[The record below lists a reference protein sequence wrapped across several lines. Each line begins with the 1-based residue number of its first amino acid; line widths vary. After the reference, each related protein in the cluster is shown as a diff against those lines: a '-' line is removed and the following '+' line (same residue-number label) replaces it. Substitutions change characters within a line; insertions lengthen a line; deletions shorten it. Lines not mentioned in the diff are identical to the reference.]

1 MTAIEAAPPKQII
14 HRWPTAKARDWLV
27 GFLER
32 AHYDTNVVAVI
43 AVGSAVRAGVDSD
56 DLDLVVCCHDTALL
70 KERAPIEVDVRA
82 KNLRDVDREIANGGD
97 LLIWAVR
104 FGEPLLDKE
113 HKWTEIVRRWR
124 DHLPLPDPAVSLER
138 AKSVHRHMEHM
149 RTVGDVDAFNEL
161 NVSYLS
167 HHARAALAAAGIHPA
182 SRPELPGQLREV
194 GEAEL
199 ASRLEAALAKR

>member
-1 MTAIEAAPPKQII
+1 MTAARAAPKQII

-32 AHYDTNVVAVI
+32 ALYDANVVTVI

-56 DLDLVVCCHDTALL
+56 DLDLVVCCHDTKLL
-70 KERAPIEVDVRA
+70 KERAPIEVDMRA
-82 KNLRDVDREIANGGD
+82 KNLRDVDRDIANGGD

-104 FGEPLLDKE
+104 FGEPLLDKD
-113 HKWTEIVRRWR
+113 HKWTEIVRRWQ
-124 DHLPLPDPAVSLER
+124 DHMPLPDPAVSLER

-149 RTVGDVDAFNEL
+149 REVGDQDAFNEL

-167 HHARAALAAAGIHPA
+167 HHARAALATAGIHPA

-194 GEAEL
+194 GETEL
-199 ASRLEAALAKR
+199 AARLEAALAKR

>member
-1 MTAIEAAPPKQII
+1 MTAARAAPKQII
-14 HRWPTAKARDWLV
+14 QRWPTAKARDWLV

-32 AHYDTNVVAVI
+32 ALYDANVVTVI

-56 DLDLVVCCHDTALL
+56 DLDLVVCCHDTTLL
-70 KERAPIEVDVRA
+70 KERAPIEVDMRA
-82 KNLRDVDREIANGGD
+82 KNLRDVDQDIAKGGD

-104 FGEPLLDKE
+104 FGKPLLDKE
-113 HKWTEIVRRWR
+113 RKWTEIVRRWI
-124 DHLPLPDPAVSLER
+124 DHLPLPDPAASLER
-138 AKSVHRHMEHM
+138 AKAVHRHMEHM
-149 RTVGDVDAFNEL
+149 REVGDDDAFNEL

-167 HHARAALAAAGIHPA
+167 HHARAALATAGIHPA

-194 GEAEL
+194 GETEL